1 MYQSQTLT
9 VNANN
14 ATFTGQVSGDQFA
27 FDGGV
32 QPFSRPS
39 TLDVLFCAG
48 SLAAPNDG
56 ITGPVAAVLGAA
68 LNRTTL
74 LDSTEQPTTDPG
86 GFYQA
91 STAHVYSRTMHENTV
106 DGKAYGFP
114 FDDVAGFASYIED
127 NATEMAVTLTP
138 F

>member
-1 MYQSQTLT
+1 
-9 VNANN
+9 VN
-14 ATFTGQVSGDQFA
+14 GDQFV

-32 QPFSRPS
+32 TPFNRP
-39 TLDVLFCAG
+39 TTKDVLFCDGA
-48 SLAAPNDG
+48 LAAPNDG
-56 ITGPVAAVLGAA
+56 VTGPVAAVLGAA

-74 LDSTEQPTTDPG
+74 LDSAEQPTTDPA

-91 STAHVYSRTMHENTV
+91 PATHAYSKAMHDNSV